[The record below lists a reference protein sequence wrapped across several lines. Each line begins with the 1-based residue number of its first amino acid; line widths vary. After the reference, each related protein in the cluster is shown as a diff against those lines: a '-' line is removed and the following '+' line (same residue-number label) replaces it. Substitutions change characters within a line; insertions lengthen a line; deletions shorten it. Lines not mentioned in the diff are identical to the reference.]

1 MKRNLFT
8 LVSSLTLLLCATSS
22 LFAQDRNPP
31 ANMTFQGFLTDDTG
45 LPYGNAAPV
54 NQAITF
60 KIYAAPTG
68 DAPHLWGESQV
79 VTIDKGHFSVL
90 LGLGSAVGNR
100 PPLYDVFTGADAS
113 SRWMELTVDT
123 KVISP
128 RIQFF
133 AAPYAQLAR
142 VANELASDTGDITST
157 GTIQTTGNIV
167 AGDVIASG
175 EITGASMD
183 LGTGIINSGS
193 IESSGLI
200 RSEGGLSSGTGV
212 VTPYLEV
219 NGNLVQENGNFTSSG
234 NITGKAIT
242 GTRLSLGNGTIAS
255 GDISGKRLIGTSLSL
270 GSGII
275 NSGPIYAAGEVKG
288 TGPLAALTF
297 DPRINLW
304 GGTWQFRSADS
315 GINLAGLRWSMA
327 ELVKIGGSSTVNFLK
342 VNAALQATSYSN
354 ISDERFKKV
363 YGISKAAEDLSIL
376 KNIKIQNYEWIEN
389 KKLEK
394 KIIAQQVQEV
404 YPQAV
409 SISPGYSLIPN
420 ISSKAANVHY
430 DNSSSE
436 LHIVMDKPHALAVG
450 DSIGMRVGKGFL
462 KEKKVIQITDKSTF
476 VVSSAESYDD
486 IFVVGKHVNDVLSVD
501 YDAIAMLNVSA
512 TQELARQAE
521 ELESRVRDLEARERR
536 VALLEKDLEA
546 KQSRMEAFEKRL
558 DALDKRLVSVSPQID
573 RNTEGLQV
581 SVSTGSSR

>member
-1 MKRNLFT
+1 MKRNLLT

-31 ANMTFQGFLTDDTG
+31 ENMTFQGFLTDDTG
-45 LPYGNAAPV
+45 VPYGNTAPV
-54 NQAITF
+54 NQFITF
-60 KIYAAPTG
+60 KIFAAPTG

-90 LGLGSAVGNR
+90 LGLGSTVGAR
-100 PPLYDVFTGADAS
+100 PPLNEVFTGVDAS
-113 SRWMELTVDT
+113 SRWMELTVGN

-157 GTIQTTGNIV
+157 GTIQTTGDIN
-167 AGDVIASG
+167 ARDVKASG
-175 EITGASMD
+175 DISS
-183 LGTGIINSGS
+183 SGS
-193 IESSGLI
+193 ISSD
-200 RSEGGLSSGTGV
+200 TMV
-212 VTPYLEV
+212 VASRLFV
-219 NGNLVQENGNFTSSG
+219 NGNLMDENGNFTSLG
-234 NITGKAIT
+234 NIKGKAIT
-242 GTRLSLGNGTIAS
+242 GTSLSLGNGNIDAGAISSTSLSAGSGPIA
-255 GDISGKRLIGTSLSL
+255 GNTLTLTGAFDGKNIKGTSLSVGF
-270 GSGII
+270 GSITAGNIVSDDVSG
-275 NSGPIYAAGEVKG
+275 NSLTFPKVPTGAGYETQWKLTHTDG
-288 TGPLAALTF
+288 FFADGQKNAIGRLAATGNTIGRYF
-297 DPRINLW
+297 KID
-304 GGTWQFRSADS
+304 
-315 GINLAGLRWSMA
+315 A
-327 ELVKIGGSSTVNFLK
+327 EL
-342 VNAALQATSYSN
+342 QARFFKQL
-354 ISDERFKKV
+354 SDERFKKV
-363 YGISKAAEDLSIL
+363 HGISKGAEDLSVL
-376 KNIKIQNYEWIEN
+376 KNIKIQNYEWIED
-389 KKLEK
+389 KRLEK
-394 KIIAQQVQEV
+394 KVIAQQVKEV

-420 ISSKAANVHY
+420 ISSKATNVHH
-430 DNSSSE
+430 DNSRSE
-436 LHIVMDKPHALAVG
+436 LHIEMDKPHALAVG
-450 DSIGMRVGKGFL
+450 DLIDMFAGKTRL

-486 IFVVGKHVNDVLSVD
+486 IFVVGKHVNDALTVD

-521 ELESRVRDLEARERR
+521 DLESRVRDLEARERR

>member
-1 MKRNLFT
+1 
-8 LVSSLTLLLCATSS
+8 
-22 LFAQDRNPP
+22 
-31 ANMTFQGFLTDDTG
+31 MTFQGFLTDDTG
-45 LPYGNAAPV
+45 VPYGNAAPV
-54 NQAITF
+54 NQDIAF

-90 LGLGSAVGNR
+90 LGLGSAVGAK
-100 PPLYDVFTGADAS
+100 PPLYDVFTGVDAS
-113 SRWMELTVDT
+113 SRWMELTVGT

-157 GTIQTTGNIV
+157 GTIQTTGDIDAKNV
-167 AGDVIASG
+167 KASG
-175 EITGASMD
+175 KITGASMD
-183 LGTGIINSGS
+183 LGTGTINSGS

-242 GTRLSLGNGTIAS
+242 GTSLSLGNGTIAS
-255 GDISGKRLIGTSLSL
+255 GDISGKRLIGTSLETASID
-270 GSGII
+270 SGDIFATGQI
-275 NSGPIYAAGEVKG
+275 NAKGPQAAFYLEARNKTWDGRWQFVANDIG
-288 TGPLAALTF
+288 AAPAYRWSVLELKKF
-297 DPRINLW
+297 
-304 GGTWQFRSADS
+304 GGTSDYNVVSIPA
-315 GINLAGLRWSMA
+315 L
-327 ELVKIGGSSTVNFLK
+327 
-342 VNAALQATSYSN
+342 LQAQSYSN

-363 YGISKAAEDLSIL
+363 YGISKGAEDLSTL
-376 KNIKIQNYEWIEN
+376 KNIKIKNYEWITN

-394 KIIAQQVQEV
+394 KIIAQQVKDV

-420 ISSKAANVHY
+420 ISSKATNVHH
-430 DNSSSE
+430 DNSRSE
-436 LHIVMDKPHALAVG
+436 LHIEMDKPHALAVG

-486 IFVVGKHVNDVLSVD
+486 IFVVGKHVNDVLTVD